1 MNYDLIVIGGGP
13 AGYLGAERAGYAGLK
28 TLLIEKRRV
37 GGVCLN
43 EGCIPT
49 KTLLYSAKLK
59 DGAAKG
65 EKYGVTAAEIKL
77 DHKVV
82 IARKNKVVKTLV
94 GGVEATLKGAG
105 VTVVAATAAITGK
118 NADGYT
124 VSDGT
129 QEYTAKRLLIATG
142 SAPAVPP
149 IPGLA
154 DAIKKSFVL
163 TSREMLDIE
172 EVPQKLVVIGG
183 GVIGLEMASYFNS
196 AGANVTVIEML
207 GNIGGPIDV
216 DIAQILKKNIEKKGI
231 TFKLGCM
238 VTGITDEV
246 QYKDAQG
253 NAHSIGADKV
263 LLSIGRRPSAD
274 GIGLETIGVLTERGA
289 IVTDNHLQTNVPGV
303 YAAGD
308 INGKS
313 LLAHTAY
320 REAEV
325 AVAHMTGKK
334 DTMRYD
340 AIPGVIYT
348 TPEVAGV
355 GMTAA
360 AAREKGLDVTA
371 KSITMNYS
379 GRYLAENERG
389 DGIVSLVVDNKWNKL
404 IGVHMIGSY
413 ASESIY
419 GAVMMIEKE
428 MTIDEIKQL
437 VFPHPTVCEAIR
449 EAIFQL

>member
-1 MNYDLIVIGGGP
+1 MIYDLIVIGGGP
-13 AGYLGAERAGYAGLK
+13 AGYLGAERAGQAGMK

-59 DGAAKG
+59 DGAANG
-65 EKYGVTAAEIKL
+65 EKYGVTAGDIKL
-77 DHKVV
+77 AHRAV
-82 IARKNKVVKTLV
+82 IKRKNKVVNTLV
-94 GGVEATLKGAG
+94 GGVEVTLKRVG
-105 VTVVAATAAITGK
+105 VTVVGAQAAITGK
-118 NADGYT
+118 STDGYT
-124 VSDGT
+124 VTDGT
-129 QEYTAKRLLIATG
+129 TEYTGKRLLIATG
-142 SAPAVPP
+142 SNAAVPP

-154 DAIKKSFVL
+154 EGIKAGFVL
-163 TSREMLDIE
+163 TSREMLDIQ
-172 EVPQKLVVIGG
+172 EVPEKLVVIGG

-196 AGANVTVIEML
+196 AGADVTVVEML
-207 GNIGGPIDV
+207 ESIGGPIDA
-216 DIAQILKKNIEKKGI
+216 DIAQILKKNLEKKGI
-231 TFKLGCM
+231 SFQLGCM
-238 VTGITDEV
+238 VTEITDAV
-246 QYKDAQG
+246 KYTDADGAAQ
-253 NAHSIGADKV
+253 SIYADKV
-263 LLSIGRRPSAD
+263 LLSIGRRPSAGD
-274 GIGLETIGVLTERGA
+274 IGLETIGVLTERGA
-289 IVTDNHLQTNVPGV
+289 ILTDSHLQTNVPGV

-308 INGKS
+308 VNGKS

-334 DTMRYD
+334 DIMRYD

-355 GMTAA
+355 GITAA
-360 AAREKGLDVTA
+360 AAKEQGLDVTT

-389 DGIVSLVVDNKWNKL
+389 DGIISLVVDNKWNKL

-413 ASESIY
+413 ASEIIY

-437 VFPHPTVCEAIR
+437 VFPHPTVCEALR